1 MNVIKTLK
9 RGQVL
14 ANACEYG
21 PVWCVTKGMFR
32 LDRWTRQGL
41 SLVQLALPGD
51 LLGVETL
58 CAEPY
63 SYSITAI
70 MPSEVKQQPVNG
82 EVSNFAFIAK
92 AFLQQQK
99 RTHDMVKLRSGH
111 VSERLAYFLQLV
123 EKKAGGTERQ
133 LLRSDLPMHKDL
145 AVIVDCTNE
154 TVCRQM
160 NAFLPARTYE
170 RPTNKRHAATTLLS
184 LVA

>member
-1 MNVIKTLK
+1 MNEIKKLK
-9 RGQVL
+9 RGQML

-21 PVWCVTKGMFR
+21 PLWRLTKGLLR
-32 LDRWTRQGL
+32 LDRWNGQGL
-41 SLVQLALPGD
+41 SMVQLALPGD
-51 LLGVETL
+51 LIGVETL

-70 MPSEVKQQPVNG
+70 LPSEVKLQPVNG

-92 AFLQQQK
+92 AFLQQQQ
-99 RTHDMVKLRSGH
+99 RTQDMVKLRSGH
-111 VSERLAYFLQLV
+111 VSERLAYFLKLIEGKTSSIDRQLV
-123 EKKAGGTERQ
+123 
-133 LLRSDLPMHKDL
+133 RSDLPMFKDL

-160 NAFLPARTYE
+160 NAFMPARIYE
-170 RPTNKRHAATTLLS
+170 RPKSKACTASPLLS